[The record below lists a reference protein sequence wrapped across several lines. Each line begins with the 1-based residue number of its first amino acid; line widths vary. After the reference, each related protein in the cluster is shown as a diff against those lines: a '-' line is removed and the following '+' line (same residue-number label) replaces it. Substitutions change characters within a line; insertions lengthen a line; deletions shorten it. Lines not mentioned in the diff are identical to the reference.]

1 MPLSRLAIAA
11 ALTGL
16 TLQAASTA
24 DFPAVVE
31 TRISHG
37 EVRVEM
43 IMSPAT
49 PEQRETLRG
58 LVPDDVPI
66 SKGTLIFP
74 QGSGSAL
81 YLADL
86 GGEAFVVLG
95 DFNHDKRIAPEERV
109 PLSGR
114 AGAPAA
120 VAQVRLEGGAF
131 ASYPVAFREPRHG
144 PRLTRADGTRFP
156 DRLMMKMSIDV
167 VLRGTVAIA
176 GQRLAFELPIDA
188 RDGRLHLE
196 RNVHL
201 LDADGDG
208 QIDRDLRSRERMTA
222 LGAPPVFRVGD
233 RYLSIAAVDIKTGRA
248 TFAARTAADYER
260 IELARG
266 TMLPDFGFVDLD
278 GKTRRLSEFRGKYT
292 LLDFW
297 GTWCGPCIAELP
309 FLARAYAE
317 FHERGFEI
325 IGMDYEKPDQTP
337 DDFAQGV
344 ERVGTFV
351 RDRGLLWTQARTE
364 SIKRLFERRFQ
375 IGVWPT
381 MVLID
386 RDGRIVSSGREDLG
400 EPGLKGDALLQTLAA
415 LLPRGN

>member
-1 MPLSRLAIAA
+1 MPLPRLAVAA
-11 ALTGL
+11 ALTSL
-16 TLQAASTA
+16 TLQTASPT
-24 DFPAVVE
+24 DFPAVVD

-37 EVRVEM
+37 QVRVEM
-43 IMSPAT
+43 VMAPAT
-49 PEQRETLRG
+49 AEQREALRG
-58 LVPDDVPI
+58 LLPDGVTV
-66 SKGTLIFP
+66 SKGTLTFP
-74 QGSGSAL
+74 QGVGAPV

-86 GGEAFVVLG
+86 GGAAFVVLG
-95 DFNHDKRIAPEERV
+95 DFNLDTRIAPDERL
-109 PLSGR
+109 PLSGKPG
-114 AGAPAA
+114 AAPA
-120 VAQVRLEGGAF
+120 VAEVRFPAGPFGA
-131 ASYPVAFREPRHG
+131 YPVAFREPRHA
-144 PRLTRADGTRFP
+144 PRLTRADGTQWP
-156 DRLMMKMSIDV
+156 DRLMMKVSTDV
-167 VLRGTVAIA
+167 VLRGTVAIS

-188 RDGRLHLE
+188 KDGRLYLD
-196 RNVHL
+196 RNVQL

-208 QIDRDLRSRERMTA
+208 RLDRDLRSRERMVA
-222 LGAPPVFRVGD
+222 LGAAPVFRVGD
-233 RYLSIAAVDIKTGRA
+233 RYLSIAAVDVKAGRA

-266 TMLPDFGFVDLD
+266 TTLPDFTFVDLD
-278 GKTRRLSEFRGKYT
+278 GQARRLSEFRGKYT

-317 FHERGFEI
+317 FRDRGFEI
-325 IGMDYEKPDQTP
+325 IGMDYEKPDLTD
-337 DDFAQGV
+337 DDFAEGV
-344 ERVGTFV
+344 ARVGNFV

-400 EPGLKGDALLQTLAA
+400 EPGLKGEALLRTLAA
-415 LLPRGN
+415 LMAR